1 MSDEEAIKAIESEF
15 EAHKNTLPK
24 EPEGDV
30 KKEYIV
36 GCENASDWQYIHE
49 VLIQDGTLEDNI
61 PNHCCES
68 VDDCP
73 HSATRGVYLLTSSEV
88 EELKKHNKVFYV
100 HINYKKYPGTYA
112 STGIEDIA
120 SAEPANKTQR
130 YSFGDGTNTIE
141 SQRELW
147 NSSNTILDNPA
158 TSDNLRRDGYHLTR
172 HMQKDDPWYGS
183 ANTTVINSTIE
194 QYGTGKD
201 VDVIVADEDAWFGH
215 VEFQNNLEV
224 PESMKPTNYVGGNV
238 LPGTGNALNTSG
250 TCDVLDLVLD
260 SPYYI
265 DPDFFNAS
273 PSTRLETRWDGTT
286 VPIESVAVAWWNN
299 NSTSYRSSKF
309 VSPSNGG
316 TATGNNDFGILSGI
330 TSSYS
335 RYRNNGS
342 YNSRNMGF
350 NTHGTPCMSQTY
362 GRTQGW
368 AYNANKWFVAIMG
381 GYSLDYETY
390 FDLLKIYHQIK
401 PINPTYN
408 TKDPTISSNSWGK
421 RHGLQTA
428 VGYGSAHYYFH
439 AGTTG
444 SGSVEI
450 PSPNSSNMP
459 EFLDYYW
466 GNQMCPEYLESHAT
480 VVAAREMTESG
491 VIFVAAAGNQCN
503 KQVKSNHDD
512 FDNYIST
519 NSNTALSNATTTNSS
534 GNSMPSA
541 TWYNTANR
549 RGFPTQAGVDRSTT
563 PYTYPVISVGCLDHE
578 YDPSGGGYGK
588 ERKVGYSNM
597 GNEQDVFAAGDYSLG
612 AMADVGS
619 GLYYAPRWDAY
630 YDLSGNVSNN
640 TITGGSVTSMDGR
653 FGGTSSAC
661 PIFAGLLATKVQ
673 YNRAWNYSDVRTWIQ
688 SLGQVDPAEFY
699 YGSEGETANAS
710 EWSDRNSLH
719 GALGHV
725 AYDAP
730 TESNPE
736 AVSDLKMTGNGLT
749 FSGVSIKHT

>member
-15 EAHKNTLPK
+15 EAHKNTLLK

-36 GCENASDWQYIHE
+36 GCENASDWQYVHE

-61 PNHCCES
+61 PNYCCQS

-88 EELKKHNKVFYV
+88 QQLIQHSKVFYV

-112 STGIEDIA
+112 STSLEDIA
-120 SAEPANKTQR
+120 STEPANKTQR
-130 YSFGDGTNTIE
+130 YSFTIE

-147 NSSNTILDNPA
+147 SSPTILDRPV
-158 TSDNLRRDGYHLTR
+158 TSNLNLRRDGFHLTR

-201 VDVIVADEDAWFGH
+201 VDVIVADTDAWFGH
-215 VEFQNNLEV
+215 VEFQNNLEE
-224 PESMKPTNYVGGNV
+224 PESMNPTNYVGGNV
-238 LPGTGNALNTSG
+238 LPGNGS
-250 TCDVLDLVLD
+250 CDALDLVLD

-265 DPDFFNAS
+265 DPDFFNADS
-273 PSTRLETRWDGTT
+273 ANRLMTRWDGTT
-286 VPIESVAVAWWNN
+286 VPVESVAVAWWNN

-316 TATGNNDFGILSGI
+316 TATGNNDFGTLSGI
-330 TSSYS
+330 TSSYT
-335 RYRNNGS
+335 RYRNNGT
-342 YNSRNMGF
+342 NSVRNMG
-350 NTHGTPCMSQTY
+350 NSTHGTPCMSQTY
-362 GRTQGW
+362 GRTLGW

-381 GYSLDYETY
+381 SYSLDYETY

-421 RHGLQTA
+421 RHSPQTA

-450 PSPNSSNMP
+450 PSPNSDNMP

-480 VVAAREMTESG
+480 VIAAREMTESG

-503 KQVKSNHDD
+503 KQVKSDHDD
-512 FDNYIST
+512 YDNYIST

-563 PYTYPVISVGCLDHE
+563 PYTYPVISVGCLDHN
-578 YDPSGGGYGK
+578 YNPSGGGYGK
-588 ERKVGYSNM
+588 EQKVGYSNM
-597 GNEQDVFAAGDYSLG
+597 GNEQDVFTAGDASLG
-612 AMADVGS
+612 ATRNTS
-619 GLYYAPRWDAY
+619 TLSTYAVRWDAF
-630 YDLSGNVSNN
+630 YDLSGNVSN
-640 TITGGSVTSMDGR
+640 TTFTGASHESQEAY
-653 FGGTSSAC
+653 FNGTSSAC
-661 PIFAGLLATKVQ
+661 PIFAGLLATKLQ
-673 YNRAWNYSDVRTWIQ
+673 YNRAWNYSNVKTWIQ

-699 YGSEGETANAS
+699 YGSEGTTANAS
-710 EWSDRNSLH
+710 EWSDRYSLH

>member
-1 MSDEEAIKAIESEF
+1 MSDEETIKIIEAEF
-15 EAHKNTLPK
+15 ESNKNTLPK

-112 STGIEDIA
+112 STGIGDIA

-130 YSFGDGTNTIE
+130 YPFTIE

-147 NSSNTILDNPA
+147 LSNTILDRPV
-158 TSDNLRRDGYHLTR
+158 TSNLNLRRDGFHLTR

-201 VDVIVADEDAWFGH
+201 VDVIVADTDAWFGH
-215 VEFQNNLEV
+215 VEFQNNLSQTG
-224 PESMKPTNYVGGNV
+224 SMNPTNYVGGNV
-238 LPGTGNALNTSG
+238 LPGNGS
-250 TCDVLDLVLD
+250 CDALDLVLD
-260 SPYYI
+260 APYYI

-273 PSTRLETRWDGTT
+273 PSTRLETRWDGTI
-286 VPIESVAVAWWNN
+286 VPQESVARGWWNIN
-299 NSTSYRSSKF
+299 ETTHRSSKF

-316 TATGNNDFGILSGI
+316 TATGNNDFGTLSI
-330 TSSYS
+330 ISLYT

-342 YNSRNMGF
+342 NSLSNMGQSR
-350 NTHGTPCMSQTY
+350 HGTPCMSQTY
-362 GRTQGW
+362 GRTHGW

-381 GYSLDYETY
+381 GYSIDYETY

-408 TKDPTISSNSWGK
+408 TQDPTISSNSWGK
-421 RHGLQTA
+421 RHSPQTA
-428 VGYGSAHYYFH
+428 VGYGSAYYYFH

-444 SGSVEI
+444 SGSINFSTVT
-450 PSPNSSNMP
+450 PPA
-459 EFLDYYW
+459 FLNNYW
-466 GNQMCPEYLESHAT
+466 GGKMCPEYLESYAT
-480 VVAAREMTESG
+480 VEAAREMTESG
-491 VIFVAAAGNQCN
+491 VIVVAAAGNQN
-503 KQVKSNHDD
+503 QKQVKSNHDD

-519 NSNTALSNATTTNSS
+519 NWNTPLTNATTTNTSS
-534 GNSMPSA
+534 QYESMPNA
-541 TWYNTANR
+541 TWYNTTNR
-549 RGFPTQAGVDRSTT
+549 RGFPSQAGVDRTTT
-563 PYTYPVISVGCLDHE
+563 PHTYPIISVGCLDHN
-578 YDPSGGGYGK
+578 YNPSGGGYGK
-588 ERKVGYSNM
+588 EQKVGYSNM
-597 GNEQDVFAAGDYSLG
+597 GNEQDVFMAGDASLG
-612 AMADVGS
+612 ASNYTTNSTPFNAV
-619 GLYYAPRWDAY
+619 RWDAF
-630 YDLSGNVSNN
+630 YDLSGNVSN
-640 TITGGSVTSMDGR
+640 TTFSGASQESQDRYMD
-653 FGGTSSAC
+653 GTSSAC
-661 PIFAGLLATKVQ
+661 PMFAGLLATKVQ

-699 YGSEGETANAS
+699 YGSEGTTANAS
-710 EWSDRNSLH
+710 EWSDGYSLH
-719 GALGHV
+719 GALGYV
-725 AYDAP
+725 GYDGP